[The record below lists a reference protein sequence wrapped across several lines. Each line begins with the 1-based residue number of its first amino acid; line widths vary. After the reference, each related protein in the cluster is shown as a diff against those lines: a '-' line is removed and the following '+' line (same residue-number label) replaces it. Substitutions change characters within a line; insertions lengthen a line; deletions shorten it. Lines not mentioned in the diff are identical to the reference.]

1 MPDTMYKRILLKI
14 SGEAKS
20 ARGTFFKSA
29 SLQEGIKKLK
39 ENGAVIVP
47 EKFGEKKEVRFW
59 PEKKRYYAFVHPK
72 DTHGALWE
80 VIDGKYASQL

>member
-1 MPDTMYKRILLKI
+1 MYDVGYWITKANGGKEGVQLLSI
-14 SGEAKS
+14 NVDSVGES
-20 ARGTFFKSA
+20 VP
-29 SLQEGIKKLK
+29 KLK